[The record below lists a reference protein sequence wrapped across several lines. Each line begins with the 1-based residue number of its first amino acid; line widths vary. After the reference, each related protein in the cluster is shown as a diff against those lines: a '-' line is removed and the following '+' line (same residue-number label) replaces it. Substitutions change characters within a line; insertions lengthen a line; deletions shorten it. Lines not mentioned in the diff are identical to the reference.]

1 MKEKTL
7 GFIIGGLNLILII
20 VCVFFFLGKDRT
32 APVITI
38 EDCNYVY
45 EEDLPVEL
53 LYQGVTAYDQ
63 EDGDL
68 TEHVVVEKVVAD
80 RTNGK
85 ATITYGVSDSSG
97 NVGKKTRTL
106 VMPVL
111 TRIQFPNAGE
121 AGAQEEASVTTE
133 NQGEAAEETT
143 EGTIGSEG
151 AVTLD
156 ETEEENVAGES
167 EDTINPE
174 QENDAENAEEAAEE
188 NEESENTEN
197 EGEGTTTGGNV
208 TVVGSNNRRN

>member
-121 AGAQEEASVTTE
+121 AGAQEEATVTTE
-133 NQGEAAEETT
+133 NQEEAAEETT
-143 EGTIGSEG
+143 ETED
-151 AVTLD
+151 AETLD
-156 ETEEENVAGES
+156 ETEEENAAGEN
-167 EDTINPE
+167 EDTTNPE
-174 QENDAENAEEAAEE
+174 EETDAENAEEAAEE
-188 NEESENTEN
+188 NEESETTEN
-197 EGEGTTTGGNV
+197 EGEDTTGGNV